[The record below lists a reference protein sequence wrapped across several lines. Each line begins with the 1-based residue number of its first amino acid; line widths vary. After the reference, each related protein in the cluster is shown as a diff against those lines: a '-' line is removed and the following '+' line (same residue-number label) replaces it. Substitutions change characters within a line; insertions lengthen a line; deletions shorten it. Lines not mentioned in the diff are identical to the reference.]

1 MALMREWSAGAAAPK
16 ASTALAASI
25 RLGRIAGIPIRIHYS
40 WLFIFAWFSYSL
52 ANNFFPAR
60 YDAPTG
66 QYWAIAVVASVLF
79 FACVLAHELGHSVA
93 ARRYGIPVTSITLFF
108 LGGIAQIGRD
118 APRPMAEGV
127 IAIAGP
133 AVSIAL
139 GGIFFGVGWALRD
152 ASAPASSLFYYL
164 GYANGLVGLF
174 NLIPGYPMDGGRIF
188 RAVVWGI
195 RGDVVKATRAAA
207 NLGRGVGVIFMGG
220 GVAMGFFLES
230 IFGGMM
236 LIFLGLFLIG
246 SARQSVEQ
254 VTARAGLRGLRVRD
268 VMTIVPTIPPRLDL
282 RSLVENYI
290 SLSGHAFFLVG
301 ERGAATG
308 SLSLSDISRVPRE
321 RWAAT
326 TVGDI
331 TTPLGNLPWVDAA
344 ESAES
349 ALDLL
354 QEKDTPRLLV
364 ADGGDLV
371 GSLTLEHVAAA
382 MRRGGA

>member
-1 MALMREWSAGAAAPK
+1 M
-16 ASTALAASI
+16 
-25 RLGRIAGIPIRIHYS
+25 
-40 WLFIFAWFSYSL
+40 
-52 ANNFFPAR
+52 
-60 YDAPTG
+60 
-66 QYWAIAVVASVLF
+66 ASVLF

-108 LGGIAQIGRD
+108 LGGVAQIGRD

-139 GGIFFGVGWALRD
+139 GGIFFGAGWVLRD
-152 ASAPASSLFYYL
+152 VSEPASALFYYL

-290 SLSGHAFFLVG
+290 SLSGHGFFLVG

-331 TTPLGNLPWVDAA
+331 TAPLDNLPWVDAA

>member
-1 MALMREWSAGAAAPK
+1 M
-16 ASTALAASI
+16 
-25 RLGRIAGIPIRIHYS
+25 
-40 WLFIFAWFSYSL
+40 
-52 ANNFFPAR
+52 
-60 YDAPTG
+60 
-66 QYWAIAVVASVLF
+66 ASVLF

-93 ARRYGIPVTSITLFF
+93 ARRFGIPVTSITLFF
-108 LGGIAQIGRD
+108 LGGVAQIGRD
-118 APRPMAEGV
+118 APRPMAEGI

-139 GGIFFGVGWALRD
+139 GGIFFGAGWVLRD

-188 RAVVWGI
+188 RALVWGI

-207 NLGRGVGVIFMGG
+207 NLGRAVGVIFMGG

-290 SLSGHAFFLVG
+290 SLSGHGFFLVG

-308 SLSLSDISRVPRE
+308 ALSLSDISRVPRE

-331 TTPLGNLPWVDAA
+331 TAPLDNLPWVDAA

-371 GSLTLEHVAAA
+371 GSLTLEHVTAA

>member
-1 MALMREWSAGAAAPK
+1 MASA
-16 ASTALAASI
+16 
-25 RLGRIAGIPIRIHYS
+25 
-40 WLFIFAWFSYSL
+40 
-52 ANNFFPAR
+52 
-60 YDAPTG
+60 
-66 QYWAIAVVASVLF
+66 VF

-139 GGIFFGVGWALRD
+139 GGIFFGAGWVLRD

-207 NLGRGVGVIFMGG
+207 NLGRGVGVLFMGG
-220 GVAMGFFLES
+220 GVAIAFFLES

-290 SLSGHAFFLVG
+290 SLSGHGFFLVG

-308 SLSLSDISRVPRE
+308 ALSLSDISRVPRE

-331 TTPLGNLPWVDAA
+331 TAPLDNLPWVDAA
-344 ESAES
+344 DSAES

>member
-1 MALMREWSAGAAAPK
+1 MASA
-16 ASTALAASI
+16 
-25 RLGRIAGIPIRIHYS
+25 
-40 WLFIFAWFSYSL
+40 
-52 ANNFFPAR
+52 
-60 YDAPTG
+60 
-66 QYWAIAVVASVLF
+66 VF

-139 GGIFFGVGWALRD
+139 GGIFFGAGWGLRD
-152 ASAPASSLFYYL
+152 VSEPASALFYYL

-207 NLGRGVGVIFMGG
+207 NLGRGVGVLFMGG
-220 GVAMGFFLES
+220 GVAIAFFLES

-290 SLSGHAFFLVG
+290 SLSGHGFFLVG

-308 SLSLSDISRVPRE
+308 ALSLSDISRVPRE

-331 TTPLGNLPWVDAA
+331 TAPLDNLPWVDAA
-344 ESAES
+344 DSAES

>member
-1 MALMREWSAGAAAPK
+1 M
-16 ASTALAASI
+16 
-25 RLGRIAGIPIRIHYS
+25 
-40 WLFIFAWFSYSL
+40 
-52 ANNFFPAR
+52 
-60 YDAPTG
+60 
-66 QYWAIAVVASVLF
+66 
-79 FACVLAHELGHSVA
+79 
-93 ARRYGIPVTSITLFF
+93 
-108 LGGIAQIGRD
+108 
-118 APRPMAEGV
+118 
-127 IAIAGP
+127 
-133 AVSIAL
+133 
-139 GGIFFGVGWALRD
+139 
-152 ASAPASSLFYYL
+152 
-164 GYANGLVGLF
+164 GLF

-290 SLSGHAFFLVG
+290 SLSGHGFFLVG

-331 TTPLGNLPWVDAA
+331 TTPLDNLPWVDAA

>member
-1 MALMREWSAGAAAPK
+1 M
-16 ASTALAASI
+16 
-25 RLGRIAGIPIRIHYS
+25 
-40 WLFIFAWFSYSL
+40 
-52 ANNFFPAR
+52 
-60 YDAPTG
+60 
-66 QYWAIAVVASVLF
+66 ASVLF

-139 GGIFFGVGWALRD
+139 GGIFFGAGWVLRD
-152 ASAPASSLFYYL
+152 VSEPASALFYYL

-207 NLGRGVGVIFMGG
+207 NLGRGVGVLFMGG
-220 GVAMGFFLES
+220 GVAIAFFLES

-290 SLSGHAFFLVG
+290 SLSGHGFFLVG

-308 SLSLSDISRVPRE
+308 ALSLSDISRVPRE

-331 TTPLGNLPWVDAA
+331 TAPLDNLPWVDAA
-344 ESAES
+344 DSAES

>member
-1 MALMREWSAGAAAPK
+1 MLATDFFPRYYAAP
-16 ASTALAASI
+16 
-25 RLGRIAGIPIRIHYS
+25 P
-40 WLFIFAWFSYSL
+40 
-52 ANNFFPAR
+52 
-60 YDAPTG
+60 G
-66 QYWAIAVVASVLF
+66 QHWAIAAVASALF

-139 GGIFFGVGWALRD
+139 GGILFGVHLALRD
-152 ASAPASSLFYYL
+152 ASAPASALFYYL
-164 GYANGLVGLF
+164 GFANVAVGVF

-207 NLGRGVGVIFMGG
+207 DLGRGVGVLFIGSG
-220 GVAMGFFLES
+220 AIGF
-230 IFGGMM
+230 FGGMAGFVDSKYTWPGM
-236 LIFLGLFLIG
+236 MFGLLGFFLIG

-290 SLSGHAFFLVG
+290 SLSGHGFFLVG

-331 TTPLGNLPWVDAA
+331 TAPLDNLPWVDAA
-344 ESAES
+344 DSAES

-382 MRRGGA
+382 MRRGGAQ

>member
-1 MALMREWSAGAAAPK
+1 M
-16 ASTALAASI
+16 
-25 RLGRIAGIPIRIHYS
+25 
-40 WLFIFAWFSYSL
+40 
-52 ANNFFPAR
+52 
-60 YDAPTG
+60 
-66 QYWAIAVVASVLF
+66 ASVLF

-108 LGGIAQIGRD
+108 LGGVAQIGRD

-139 GGIFFGVGWALRD
+139 GGIFFGAGWVLRD
-152 ASAPASSLFYYL
+152 VSEPASALFYYL

-207 NLGRGVGVIFMGG
+207 NLGRGVGVLFMGG
-220 GVAMGFFLES
+220 GVAIAFFLES

-246 SARQSVEQ
+246 SARQSVEH
-254 VTARAGLRGLRVRD
+254 VIARVGLRGLRVRD

-290 SLSGHAFFLVG
+290 SLSGHGFFLVG

-308 SLSLSDISRVPRE
+308 ALSLSDISRVPRE

-331 TTPLGNLPWVDAA
+331 TAPLDDLPRVDAA

-354 QEKDTPRLLV
+354 QGQDTPRLLV
-364 ADGGDLV
+364 ADGGDV
-371 GSLTLEHVAAA
+371 IGSLTMEHVAAA

>member
-1 MALMREWSAGAAAPK
+1 MAIL
-16 ASTALAASI
+16 AS
-25 RLGRIAGIPIRIHYS
+25 G
-40 WLFIFAWFSYSL
+40 
-52 ANNFFPAR
+52 
-60 YDAPTG
+60 
-66 QYWAIAVVASVLF
+66 LF

-93 ARRYGIPVTSITLFF
+93 AKRYGIPVTSITLFF
-108 LGGIAQIGRD
+108 LGGVAQIGRD

-139 GGIFFGVGWALRD
+139 GAIFFGAGWALRD

-164 GYANGLVGLF
+164 GYANGLVGVF

-207 NLGRGVGVIFMGG
+207 NLGRVVGMVFIGG
-220 GVAMGFFLES
+220 GVAMAFFLDS
-230 IFGGMM
+230 VFGGMM
-236 LIFLGLFLIG
+236 LILLGFFLIG

-268 VMTIVPTIPPRLDL
+268 VMTVVPTIPPRLDL

-290 SLSGHAFFLVG
+290 SLSGHGFFLVG
-301 ERGAATG
+301 ERGDAKGA
-308 SLSLSDISRVPRE
+308 LSISDISRVPRE

-331 TTPLGNLPWVDAA
+331 TAPLDDLPRVDAA
-344 ESAES
+344 DSAES
-349 ALDLL
+349 ALEIL
-354 QEKDTPRLLV
+354 QEQDAQRLLV
-364 ADGGDLV
+364 ADGGYLV
-371 GSLTLEHVAAA
+371 GSLTMEHVAAA
-382 MRRGGA
+382 MRRSVG

>member
-1 MALMREWSAGAAAPK
+1 M
-16 ASTALAASI
+16 
-25 RLGRIAGIPIRIHYS
+25 
-40 WLFIFAWFSYSL
+40 
-52 ANNFFPAR
+52 
-60 YDAPTG
+60 
-66 QYWAIAVVASVLF
+66 ASVLF

-108 LGGIAQIGRD
+108 LGGVAQIGRD

-139 GGIFFGVGWALRD
+139 GGIFFGAGWVLRD
-152 ASAPASSLFYYL
+152 VSEPASALFYYL

-207 NLGRGVGVIFMGG
+207 NLGRGVGVLFMGG
-220 GVAMGFFLES
+220 GVAIAFFLES

-290 SLSGHAFFLVG
+290 SLSGHGFFLVG

-308 SLSLSDISRVPRE
+308 ALSLSDISRVPRE

-331 TTPLGNLPWVDAA
+331 TAPLDNLPWVDAA
-344 ESAES
+344 DSAES

>member
-1 MALMREWSAGAAAPK
+1 M
-16 ASTALAASI
+16 
-25 RLGRIAGIPIRIHYS
+25 
-40 WLFIFAWFSYSL
+40 
-52 ANNFFPAR
+52 
-60 YDAPTG
+60 
-66 QYWAIAVVASVLF
+66 ASVLF

-108 LGGIAQIGRD
+108 LGGVAQIGRD

-139 GGIFFGVGWALRD
+139 GGIFFGAGWVLRD
-152 ASAPASSLFYYL
+152 VSEPASALFYYL

-207 NLGRGVGVIFMGG
+207 NLGRGVGVLFMGG
-220 GVAMGFFLES
+220 GVAIAFFLES

-290 SLSGHAFFLVG
+290 SLSGHGFFLVG

-308 SLSLSDISRVPRE
+308 ALSLSDISRVPRE

-331 TTPLGNLPWVDAA
+331 TAPLDNLPWVDAA
-344 ESAES
+344 DSAES

-371 GSLTLEHVAAA
+371 GSLTLKHVAAA